1 MNNKVLILGVDGM
14 DPGLT
19 KKYLDAGKMP
29 NVKKFIEAGACRED
43 LVMLGNVPTIT
54 PPMWT
59 TLATGATPATHG
71 ITDFWGQDLENLDTV
86 IYNMDSRR
94 CQAEQLWN
102 VTAEA
107 GLKTL
112 VWHWPGSAWPPSS
125 ESSNLHVVDGAQ
137 PVFVNMGTA
146 NVDEDKLVYAT
157 AQIEKVIYKPNQA
170 NDTGAGCIINHLDLD
185 KEAEE
190 FALTSNLT
198 GTQKMVNIQLS
209 IYDGEAGGDFGKM
222 DAVNSPLKPA
232 EGWAIALPEGTKE
245 FTIVTSGG
253 YTRRMAVIWPDADG
267 KYRQAAVYKDKKAS
281 EPMCKLEVGKMVTN
295 IMDEVLVED
304 NKVAANRHFCLLELA
319 EDASKVVLWVG
330 PALDCA
336 EDKMFH
342 PASLYQQIV
351 KNVGLIPPV
360 TTNGVTGKREIF
372 VENFLLESWRA
383 YDKWQADAMKYL
395 IRENNYDVVFSHLH
409 NVDCLGHSFWALA
422 QEGNHEGTD
431 TKKYRGYVEQVY
443 VDTDAYLGEFLPLLD
458 EGWDVIITSDHGL
471 LIRDEEFPPFGDPF
485 GVNAKLMDDMG
496 FTCLKRDSKGNLL
509 KEIDWSHTK
518 AVAARGN
525 HIWINLKGRNAHG
538 IVEPEDKH
546 QVEEEIISALYS
558 YRLETGTR
566 LVSLVLRNQDA
577 ALLGMNGPECGDLVY
592 WLTEGPNRP
601 HGDSLSTYRGHL
613 GSSVSPI
620 FIAAGPGIK
629 KDFRTERVIRQVDVA
644 PTVALLAGVRMPAQ
658 CEGAPVYQI
667 LDKEV
672 SLAE

>member
-1 MNNKVLILGVDGM
+1 MGNKVLILGVDGM

-43 LVMLGNVPTIT
+43 LVLLGNVPTIT

-86 IYNMDSRR
+86 VYNMDSRR

-157 AQIEKVIYKPNQA
+157 AEIEKVVYKPNQA

-232 EGWAIALPEGTKE
+232 EGWAIALPEGAKE
-245 FTIVTSGG
+245 FTIVTSSG

-267 KYRQAAVYKDKKAS
+267 KYRQVAVYKDKKAT
-281 EPMCKLEVGKMVTN
+281 EPMCQLEVGKMVTN
-295 IMDEVLVED
+295 IMDEVLVDD

-319 EDASKVVLWVG
+319 EDGSKVVLWVG

-342 PASLYQQIV
+342 PTSLYQQIV

-360 TTNGVTGKREIF
+360 TTNGVTGKKEVF

-395 IRENNYDVVFSHLH
+395 IQENNYDVVFSHLH

-431 TKKYRGYVEQVY
+431 PVKYRGYVEQVY

-471 LIRDEEFPPFGDPF
+471 LIRDEEFPAFGDPF
-485 GVNAKLMDDMG
+485 GVNAKLMDDLG
-496 FTCLKRDSKGNLL
+496 FTCLKRDSEGNLL
-509 KEIDWSHTK
+509 KEIDWSRTK

-558 YRLETGTR
+558 HRLETGTR

-577 ALLGMNGPECGDLVY
+577 ALLGMNGPECGDLIY

-629 KDFRTERVIRQVDVA
+629 KNYRTERVIRQVDVA
-644 PTVALLAGVRMPAQ
+644 PTAALLAGVRMPAQ
-658 CEGAPVYQI
+658 CEGAPAYQI

-672 SLAE
+672 TLAE